1 MQFHNFFI
9 LGFYYC
15 IKKNKKGSNMKTNII
30 LSILTASFLVGC
42 GSSSSTTN
50 ALATNTDES
59 DTTSQT
65 IASNPVDITVE
76 RGPVIGAYVTDNS
89 GKRAYSLGEG
99 KYRFNQAPSYPI
111 NVYGGYIDVNRD
123 GMIDEQD
130 TKLNVNLSLHE
141 QNQTKV
147 TLVTTLAQNEA
158 MKNEMM
164 NMYGLRQEELYGM
177 TPSQSLEVASISD
190 EVYRYCLENNISL
203 DNVDAAT
210 LEGLRSKIQ
219 AKLQYSQSL
228 EGDITN
234 IVTQNEMDLINELNV
249 SLSVDEV
256 NEAQVDINHS
266 SIMEQDP
273 SALVEAMPTVELT
286 QEQIDGLVFMY
297 QEEKVAR
304 DVYLKLYEAWGIK
317 VFENIAKS
325 EQSHMDAI
333 KALLEKYEIEVPVAN
348 DSYGEF
354 ALSELQALYD
364 ALMVQ
369 GLLSSTD
376 ALEVGKLIEETDI
389 KDLEERI
396 VDAPEDIKTIY
407 NSLLEGSYNHLDAF
421 TSQLEGSLGGG
432 VQGNPQNGR

>member
-1 MQFHNFFI
+1 
-9 LGFYYC
+9 
-15 IKKNKKGSNMKTNII
+15 MKTNII
-30 LSILTASFLVGC
+30 LSILTATFLVGC
-42 GSSSSTTN
+42 GSSSSTSNT
-50 ALATNTDES
+50 LATNTSES
-59 DTTSQT
+59 DTTTQT

-99 KYRFNQAPSYPI
+99 KYRFNQTPSYPI
-111 NVYGGYIDVNRD
+111 TVYGGYIDVNRD
-123 GMIDEQD
+123 GNIDEQD

-141 QNQTKV
+141 QNQTNV

-158 MKNEMM
+158 MKNEIM
-164 NMYGLRQEELYGM
+164 NMYGLTEEELYSM

-190 EVYRYCLENNISL
+190 EVYRYCLEKNTSL
-203 DNVDAAT
+203 DSVDAAT

-228 EGDITN
+228 QGDIVD
-234 IVTQNEMDLINELNV
+234 IVKQNEIDLMGELDIELN
-249 SLSVDEV
+249 SDEITK
-256 NEAQVDINHS
+256 AQSDINHS
-266 SIMEQDP
+266 ATIEQDP

-325 EQSHMDAI
+325 EQSHMDAV
-333 KALLEKYEIEVPVAN
+333 KALLEKYEIEVPVAD

-354 ALSELQALYD
+354 ALEELQALYD
-364 ALMVQ
+364 ALMSQ
-369 GLLSSTD
+369 ALLSSTD

-389 KDLEERI
+389 VDLKERI

-421 TSQLEGSLGGG
+421 TSQFEGSLGGG
-432 VQGNPQNGR
+432 VQGNPQKGK